1 MVETIQKSLSLTDF
15 LGRPETKPASEYI
28 KGEISQKPMPQGEH
42 SLIQGALC
50 EAINQATRSQKIALA
65 FPELRCTFAD
75 RSLVPDIAVFRWQR
89 IPKTDGGRIANRFNT
104 YPDWMIE
111 ILSPQQST
119 TQVLNK
125 LLQACQQGTQLGWL
139 INPEEAT
146 VLVISENQRLDVF
159 SQDAQLPVLEGIDL
173 SLTVGNI
180 LEWLTI

>member
-1 MVETIQKSLSLTDF
+1 MVETIKKNLSLTEF
-15 LGRPETKPASEYI
+15 LDHPETKPASEYI
-28 KGEISQKPMPQGEH
+28 NGKILQKPMPQGEH

-50 EAINQATRSQKIALA
+50 EVINQVTRSQKIALA
-65 FPELRCTFAD
+65 FSELRCTFAD

-89 IPKTDGGRIANRFNT
+89 IPKTDSGRIANRFNT

-125 LLQACQQGTQLGWL
+125 ILQACQQGTELGWL
-139 INPEEAT
+139 INLEEAT
-146 VLVISENQRLDVF
+146 VLVISQNQRLDVF
-159 SQDAQLPVLEGIDL
+159 KEEDKLPVLEGIDL
-173 SLTVGNI
+173 SLTVDTI

>member
-15 LGRPETKPASEYI
+15 LERPETKPASEYI
-28 KGEISQKPMPQGEH
+28 NGKISQKPMPQGEH
-42 SLIQGALC
+42 SRLQYKLC
-50 EAINQATRSQKIALA
+50 FAINAVTEPAKIALA

-75 RSLVPDIAVFRWQR
+75 RSLVLDIAVFRWQR
-89 IPKTDGGRIANRFNT
+89 IPKTDSGRIANRFNT

-159 SQDAQLPVLEGIDL
+159 SQDDQLPVLEGIDL
-173 SLTVGNI
+173 SVTVGNI

>member
-1 MVETIQKSLSLTDF
+1 MVETIQKNLSLTDF
-15 LGRPETKPASEYI
+15 LERPETKPASEYI
-28 KGEISQKPMPQGEH
+28 NGKISQKPMPQGEH
-42 SLIQGALC
+42 SRLQYKLC
-50 EAINQATRSQKIALA
+50 LAINTVTEPAKIALA

-89 IPKTDGGRIANRFNT
+89 IPKTDRGRIANRFNT

-125 LLQACQQGTQLGWL
+125 ILQACQQGTQLGWL

>member
-1 MVETIQKSLSLTDF
+1 MVETIQKNLSLTDF
-15 LGRPETKPASEYI
+15 LERPETKPASEYI
-28 KGEISQKPMPQGEH
+28 NGKISQKPMPQGEH

-50 EAINQATRSQKIALA
+50 EAINQVTRPQKIALA

-89 IPKTDGGRIANRFNT
+89 IPKTDSGRIANRFNT

-159 SQDAQLPVLEGIDL
+159 SQDDQLPVLERIDL

>member
-15 LGRPETKPASEYI
+15 LERPETKPASEYI
-28 KGEISQKPMPQGEH
+28 NGKISQKPMPQGEH

-50 EAINQATRSQKIALA
+50 EAINQVTRPQKIALA

-75 RSLVPDIAVFRWQR
+75 RSLVPDIAVFRWER
-89 IPKTDGGRIANRFNT
+89 IPKTDSGRIANRFNT

-159 SQDAQLPVLEGIDL
+159 SQDDQLPVLEGIDL
-173 SLTVGNI
+173 SVTVGNI

>member
-15 LGRPETKPASEYI
+15 LERPETKPASEYI
-28 KGEISQKPMPQGEH
+28 NGKISQKPMPQGEH
-42 SLIQGALC
+42 SRLQYKLC
-50 EAINQATRSQKIALA
+50 LAINAVTEPAKIALA

-89 IPKTDGGRIANRFNT
+89 IPKTDSGRIANRFNT

-159 SQDAQLPVLEGIDL
+159 SQDDQLPVLEGIDL
-173 SLTVGNI
+173 SVTVGNI

>member
-1 MVETIQKSLSLTDF
+1 MRKILKKYPSLSDF
-15 LGRPETKPASEYI
+15 LDYPDSKPASEYI
-28 KGEISQKPMPQGEH
+28 NGTIIQKPMPDGEH

-50 EAINQATRSQKIALA
+50 ERINIVTEPAKTALA
-65 FPELRCTFAD
+65 FPELRCTFAGH
-75 RSLVPDIAVFRWQR
+75 SLVPDIAVFRWQR
-89 IPKTDGGRIANRFNT
+89 IPKTDSGRIANRFNT

-159 SQDAQLPVLEGIDL
+159 SQDDQLPVLEEIDL

-180 LEWLTI
+180 LEWLTV